1 MSLNQWLNKFK
12 ALFKDNEIMLNFNKD
27 VFELIIEK
35 EENQGIGNLNN
46 IKTIEFKD
54 KYVETD
60 IINRLLRVDLSELK

>member
-1 MSLNQWLNKFK
+1 
-12 ALFKDNEIMLNFNKD
+12 MLNFNKD